1 MSLVPDITAG
11 TGTEFE
17 EMLVCDGSGGLSQ
30 SEGQEEY
37 CGNPRPNRTRPLSDK
52 PVFRSQI
59 AGSSVQRRLTG
70 ELTRTIIHI
79 MNALQW
85 KRRVLWT
92 LAGVLAV
99 AVSLFVLEGIIR
111 LDARATGNRAAAR
124 FGGDRI
130 RGLTA
135 LVDCSQCSL
144 RERDMA
150 VWALG
155 ELRDRRALAVLK
167 AHYTAGKCDHAA
179 DLCQYELGKAI
190 MKIEGKWNL
199 HASMTFRRAT
209 P

>member
-1 MSLVPDITAG
+1 LSHPVQADYQQVGISSIGLVA
-11 TGTEFE
+11 
-17 EMLVCDGSGGLSQ
+17 VRHGG
-30 SEGQEEY
+30 
-37 CGNPRPNRTRPLSDK
+37 PLYEK
-52 PVFRSQI
+52 KVFRSQI

-70 ELTRTIIHI
+70 ELTWSIIRI

-85 KRRVLWT
+85 QRRVLWT

-130 RGLTA
+130 RGLTT

-155 ELRDRRALAVLK
+155 ELRDRRASAVLK